1 MIRCNASVV
10 IACTCSS
17 LRRSLAFIVVMHPS
31 PASAC
36 ARPVSWTASLPPRW
50 EGSQPPLCCLRCT
63 PERGREPPPCRLG
76 HVPYPV
82 PGSQPS
88 EPRRGPCG
96 GGAYELVASGSPV
109 ASLT

>member
-1 MIRCNASVV
+1 MIRCSASVV

-17 LRRSLAFIVVMHPS
+17 LRRSAEFIMHPS

-36 ARPVSWTASLPPRW
+36 ARPVSWTASFRSRL
-50 EGSQPPLCCLRCT
+50 EGSQQPSCSLRCT
-63 PERGREPPPCRLG
+63 PERGREPPPCPPG
-76 HVPYPV
+76 HVPYQV

-96 GGAYELVASGSPV
+96 GGAYEL
-109 ASLT
+109 